1 MTALELEE
9 IQPDVSI
16 ADLERRW
23 GISRN
28 ALKARAKALGI
39 ELQRKGPTL
48 TTWPGD
54 RVSDGDRLDAHCKEG
69 GSLASFPGA
78 VSVTPHAS
86 SDSSQLAVTPGLS
99 LTPQGVT
106 DGSQLAVLAAAVAA
120 AMPTAPVDPLR
131 RAKALAEAAE
141 LGVALSSVELAEVVG
156 MSPATVSSWPTGHQP
171 RPGFKLLRCKQ
182 KPGGAVWWMVERD
195 GDTSPISN
203 ARAIGGRTVGF
214 GSCLTVEAV
223 ALPYF

>member
-16 ADLERRW
+16 AELERRW

-28 ALKARAKALGI
+28 ALKARAKALGV

-48 TTWPGD
+48 TVWPGD
-54 RVSDGDRLDAHCKEG
+54 RVADGDRLDAHCKAG
-69 GSLASFPGA
+69 GSLASFPGSVA
-78 VSVTPHAS
+78 VTPQAI
-86 SDSSQLAVTPGLS
+86 SDSSQLAVTP
-99 LTPQGVT
+99 Q
-106 DGSQLAVLAAAVAA
+106 DGSQLALLAAAVAA
-120 AMPTAPVDPLR
+120 AMPSAPVDPLR

-141 LGVALSSVELAEVVG
+141 LGVVLSSVELAEVVG
-156 MSPATVSSWPTGHQP
+156 MSPATVSSWPDGHSP
-171 RPGFKLLRCKQ
+171 RPGFTLRREKA
-182 KPGGAVWWMVERD
+182 GAAVWWTVERQ
-195 GDTSPISN
+195 GAPISN
-203 ARAIGGRTVGF
+203 VRAIGGRTVGF

>member
-1 MTALELEE
+1 VTALELEE

-28 ALKARAKALGI
+28 ALKARSKALGI

-54 RVSDGDRLDAHCKEG
+54 RVADGDRLDAHCKEG

-78 VSVTPHAS
+78 VSVTPQAS
-86 SDSSQLAVTPGLS
+86 SDSSQLAV
-99 LTPQGVT
+99 TPQGVT

-120 AMPTAPVDPLR
+120 AMPTAPIDPLR

-141 LGVALSSVELAEVVG
+141 LGVALSSLELADVLG
-156 MSPATVSSWPTGHQP
+156 MSPATVSSWPDGHSP
-171 RPGFKLLRCKQ
+171 RPGFTLRREKA
-182 KPGGAVWWMVERD
+182 GAAVWWMVERQ
-195 GDTSPISN
+195 GAPISN
-203 ARAIGGRTVGF
+203 VRAIGGRTVGF

>member
-1 MTALELEE
+1 VTALELEE

-54 RVSDGDRLDAHCKEG
+54 RVADGDRLDAHCKEG

-78 VSVTPHAS
+78 VSVTPQAS
-86 SDSSQLAVTPGLS
+86 SDSSHLAV
-99 LTPQGVT
+99 TPQGVT

-120 AMPTAPVDPLR
+120 AMPTAPIDPLR

-156 MSPATVSSWPTGHQP
+156 MSPATVSSWPDGHSP
-171 RPGFKLLRCKQ
+171 RPGFTLRREKA
-182 KPGGAVWWMVERD
+182 GAAVWWMVERQ
-195 GDTSPISN
+195 GAPISN
-203 ARAIGGRTVGF
+203 VRAIGGRTVGF

>member
-1 MTALELEE
+1 VTALELEE

-78 VSVTPHAS
+78 VSVTPQAS

-120 AMPTAPVDPLR
+120 AMPTAPIDPLR

-141 LGVALSSVELAEVVG
+141 LGVALASPELAEVLG
-156 MSPATVSSWPTGHQP
+156 MSPATVSSWPDGHSP
-171 RPGFKLLRCKQ
+171 RPGFTLRREKA
-182 KPGGAVWWMVERD
+182 GAAVWWMVERQ
-195 GDTSPISN
+195 GAPISN
-203 ARAIGGRTVGF
+203 VRAIGGRTVGF

>member
-9 IQPDVSI
+9 IQPDISI

-78 VSVTPHAS
+78 VSVTPQAS

-99 LTPQGVT
+99 LTPQGVA

-141 LGVALSSVELAEVVG
+141 LGVPLSSLELAEALG
-156 MSPATVSSWPTGHQP
+156 MSPATVSSWPDGHSP
-171 RPGFKLLRCKQ
+171 RPGFTLRREKA
-182 KPGGAVWWMVERD
+182 GAAVWWTVERQ
-195 GDTSPISN
+195 GAPIGN
-203 ARAIGGRTVGF
+203 VRAIGGRTVGF